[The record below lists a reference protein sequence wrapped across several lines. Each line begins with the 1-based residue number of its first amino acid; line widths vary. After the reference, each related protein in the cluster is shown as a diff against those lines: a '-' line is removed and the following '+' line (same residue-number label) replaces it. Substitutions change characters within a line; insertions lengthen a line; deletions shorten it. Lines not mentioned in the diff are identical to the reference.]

1 MSSIE
6 DAVCRKIQRRAAL
19 GLRKYGVPL
28 EKTHL
33 SEFELLVHAQE
44 EAMDL
49 ANYLETLIQN
59 KQKKPV
65 AYLTTDRKMIIFS
78 DSVEDPAGMTP
89 LYEKDNLA

>member
-1 MSSIE
+1 MSNIE
-6 DAVCRKIQRRAAL
+6 DAVCRKIQKRAEF
-19 GLRKYGVPL
+19 GLIKYGVPL

-33 SEFELLVHAQE
+33 SALELLVHAQE

-59 KQKKPV
+59 KQKKPF
-65 AYLTTDRKMIIFS
+65 AYLTTDRKMIIFA
-78 DSVEDPAGMTP
+78 DSVTDPAGMTP